1 MVNQKLYLIPTTPSY
16 EYEPYDHIYLVKA
29 YSDQDAYNK
38 AKSELDANIPKKLHE
53 YESYNIVVYNLPTF
67 PFHESKKYDI
77 LNPIFL
83 STKGFEHMAYFN
95 VNWNDYINDLSELA
109 AKEEWS
115 SVTYPDK
122 KKYLLI
128 IWYILTENYH
138 RKKISSSTKSMR
150 FSIQGCLQNFISQYT
165 HIMIKMDY
173 NSLPP
178 MN

>member
-1 MVNQKLYLIPTTPSY
+1 
-16 EYEPYDHIYLVKA
+16 
-29 YSDQDAYNK
+29 
-38 AKSELDANIPKKLHE
+38 
-53 YESYNIVVYNLPTF
+53 
-67 PFHESKKYDI
+67 
-77 LNPIFL
+77 
-83 STKGFEHMAYFN
+83 MAYFN

-115 SVTYPDK
+115 SITYPDK
-122 KKYLLI
+122 K
-128 IWYILTENYH
+128 ILTNYMVH
-138 RKKISSSTKSMR
+138 TYRKLSSEKISSSTKSMR